1 VVRASQI
8 TQTSAPE
15 APYDDEHSW
24 KKKSASYLPIDVP
37 ETLVDQVVQHAGNVD
52 VRLYPDMLTSCSVTA
67 TWHWLNQMLVD
78 WYWKKQDKVEYA
90 TYGSE
95 VAAPRIILIDQNI
108 VSSIAIT
115 LRRYQDVS
123 VQAPPR
129 TFDGNKESDV
139 SSMGNH
145 VSSHVK
151 MHKRR
156 NILQRHI
163 TMFPFH
169 RVQEAIDIKKLM
181 TLNVKNPEDN
191 NPDDV
196 PSKTWNN
203 SQAWLTLKPGL
214 FLRRQHDGLLC
225 SNGGPDSL
233 RQMGSDK
240 MRCVRRVT
248 NQVPSSS
255 IR

>member
-1 VVRASQI
+1 
-8 TQTSAPE
+8 
-15 APYDDEHSW
+15 
-24 KKKSASYLPIDVP
+24 
-37 ETLVDQVVQHAGNVD
+37 
-52 VRLYPDMLTSCSVTA
+52 MLA
-67 TWHWLNQMLVD
+67 D
-78 WYWKKQDKVEYA
+78 WYWKEQDTVECA

-95 VAAPRIILIDQNI
+95 LAAPRITLTDQSN

-163 TMFPFH
+163 TTFPFH
-169 RVQEAIDIKKLM
+169 RVREAIGTKLM
-181 TLNVKNPEDN
+181 TLNFTPGDN
-191 NPDDV
+191 NLDDV
-196 PSKTWNN
+196 LSKTWNDI
-203 SQAWLTLKPGL
+203 QVWLTLKPGP
-214 FLRRQHDGLLC
+214 FLRMRHDGLLC

-240 MRCVRRVT
+240 LRCVRRVT

-255 IR
+255 IRQSVAIRASMDTARMNGHGAQGAKDTARSDRYGAQVAKDTSTSSITEDVF